1 MSVQLGVSGET
12 LIPQSTGYGMLIGL
26 GIGFCGVILAAVKIQ
41 KAYLAEDSGT
51 SEMFMVANRSVGTG
65 LTASAV
71 FSSWMWIN
79 ETVFSAAFC
88 YKFGLA
94 VPFWW
99 STGLCFQIAL
109 MAALGVLAKIRV
121 PCAHT
126 SLEIIRMR
134 YGWIGHI
141 VFIVLNITNN
151 VFGCAGMILTGS
163 QLIYGISGM
172 HFVAAT
178 ILIPLG
184 VVLYTAVGGLKAT
197 FITDYLHTLIA
208 LVLIIYFTLKVLT
221 HDAVGGLGGLYDK
234 VVATAS
240 ENMIDGNYKGSLLT
254 MKSRDAIIWGLILK
268 FGNLAL
274 VVMDTA
280 FWQKSFATE
289 VNATVPGYNLAAAAI
304 FGIPWGLGTVIGLT
318 ARALHNTPIWPA
330 YPQEF
335 TLAQVNAGLV
345 MPYTVKAL
353 IGDQGIDAFL
363 VLVFMALTST
373 VSSSMI
379 AVSSILSFDVYK
391 TYINPKA
398 SDKKLVHVSH
408 LAVVFHAVFITAI
421 SLALNYGG
429 ADMTWIGYFRPILS
443 CPGIIPLGLT
453 LCWSG
458 QTRLAAIVSPILGFL
473 TGLGIWLGTAHVIY
487 GEINMKTTEGSLP
500 ALYGA
505 TASFFSPALYSVLLS
520 QYKPEKFDWRRFLL
534 TEIAEEVQLKQ
545 STEAEKDTD
554 DGNNSSTSESQR
566 PAPSLLSP
574 EKTSDPE
581 RTAATAGNEKG
592 PAAVFSRDATL
603 NGEVNLDDVRHP
615 FDEDTIKL
623 LYKWYRIA
631 WYMFVGIVLVTFI
644 LWPMPL
650 YRDYIFEKTFFK
662 SWTTVA
668 IIWQFFAFFAV
679 VVYPL
684 YDGRYE
690 IARVEIQH
698 NVLLEL
704 LSTSSPCVFALF
716 VPEWGVCSH
725 GNDPVN
731 AAYDLQRTE
740 VYTRGVN
747 GGQGTFVSG
756 NVHREGDHVSFPLK
770 NDIPCR
776 TIEELKSRFPA
787 AMDWALKDL
796 ERTRLQCYHQIFP
809 RAPDDDIGK
818 YMAHGGLVFGE
829 YDPAEQPSPDHPPV
843 RTAETQ
849 MWELPRHLMFHSV
862 PKDPWFRLRLRRNPE
877 PKIGFGMRFFVEAGA
892 SMLLVDWS
900 VMPQLE
906 TVFLDLR
913 SYGRGYRGARGKPE
927 DDGIRRGAAEMS
939 RCLRLQDL
947 VIAGLRSGGKYVRPP
962 GWQLC
967 DWEVDEWEVDGEVN
981 WVKEFCGAV
990 REGGRL
996 VFIDRRV
1003 VDVDWGMW
1011 RVRAKIQ
1018 GMLPKDRSEE
1028 KGGMTYL
1035 AHVDKVMGPKD
1046 TDN

>member
-1 MSVQLGVSGET
+1 
-12 LIPQSTGYGMLIGL
+12 MLIGL

-121 PCAHT
+121 PYAHT

-408 LAVVFHAVFITAI
+408 LTVVFHAVFITAI

-574 EKTSDPE
+574 EKALDPE
-581 RTAATAGNEKG
+581 RTAATAGNEKA
-592 PAAVFSRDATL
+592 PAAVFSRDAIL

-690 IARVEIQH
+690 IARGAAARTIEIQH

-731 AAYDLQRTE
+731 AAYDLQRTQ

-747 GGQGTFVSG
+747 GGRGTFTSD
-756 NVHREGDHVSFPLK
+756 NVHREVDHISFPLK
-770 NDIPCR
+770 NNIPCR

-787 AMDWALKDL
+787 AMEWALRDL
-796 ERTRLQCYHQIFP
+796 ERTQLHRYHQIFP

-829 YDPAEQPSPDHPPV
+829 YDHAEQPSPDHPPV

-849 MWELPRHLMFHSV
+849 MCELPRHLMFHSV

-877 PKIGFGMRFFVEAGA
+877 PKVGFGMRFFVEAGG
-892 SMLLVDWS
+892 SMLQVDWS

-962 GWQLC
+962 GWELC

-981 WVKEFCGAV
+981 WVKVFCGAV

-1011 RVRAKIQ
+1011 RVRAQIQ

-1046 TDN
+1046 TNN